1 MTPDSVTNTT
11 DDRTCVIAEAG
22 VNHNGSL
29 ERAHQ
34 LVDAAADAGADAVK
48 FQTFKADR
56 LASAT
61 AKKAAYQERETGAGQ
76 SQLEMLRALELSPD
90 AHVEL
95 IQHCADRGI
104 EFLSSPF
111 DEESLALLV
120 KLGVRRLKLGSGEL
134 TNAPI
139 LIAAGRSGLDVLL
152 STGMATLAEVEDA
165 LGALSFG
172 RLHPSGTPSRAAF
185 AAAWES
191 EAGRDW
197 VQSHITVLHC
207 TTEYPSPVEE
217 ANLLAMLTMSERF
230 GVEVGY
236 SDHTVGHSTC
246 LAAVALGATVIEKHV
261 TLDRSLPGPD
271 HKASIEPGDLKLLVD
286 AIRAVEAAM
295 GSGIKAPVPSE
306 IANMAVARKSIVAA
320 TTITKGTTLSA
331 EHLAVKRPGTGR
343 SPFELWDVIGT
354 VATRDYAIDETI
366 E

>member
-1 MTPDSVTNTT
+1 MKPHTF
-11 DDRTCVIAEAG
+11 VIAEAG

-34 LVDAAADAGADAVK
+34 LVDAAADACVDAVK
-48 FQTFKADR
+48 FQTFTAER
-56 LASAT
+56 LASAS
-61 AKKAAYQERETGAGQ
+61 AKKAAYQARETGAEQ
-76 SQLEMLRALELSPD
+76 SQLDMLRALELSED

-95 IQHCADRGI
+95 IRHCADRGI

-139 LIAAGRSGLDVLL
+139 LLAAARSELRVLI
-152 STGMATLAEVEDA
+152 STGMGTLAEVEDA

-172 RLHPSGTPSRAAF
+172 HLQPRGTPSRSAF
-185 AAAWES
+185 ADAWAS
-191 EAGRDW
+191 EAGRAW
-197 VQSHITVLHC
+197 VRSHITVLHC
-207 TTEYPSPVEE
+207 TTEYPSPVDE
-217 ANLLAMLTMSERF
+217 ANLRAMLTMREQF

-236 SDHTVGHSTC
+236 SDHTVGDSTC
-246 LAAVALGATVIEKHV
+246 LAAVAMGATVIEKHV
-261 TLDRSLPGPD
+261 TLDRTLPGPD
-271 HKASIEPGDLKLLVD
+271 HKASIEPADLKRLVTS
-286 AIRAVEAAM
+286 IRAVEAAL
-295 GSGIKAPVPSE
+295 GDGVKAPVPSE

-320 TTITKGTTLSA
+320 GPIAKGDTLTA
-331 EHLAVKRPGTGR
+331 EHLTVKRPGTGR

-354 VATRDYAIDETI
+354 IASRDYAADEPL

>member
-1 MTPDSVTNTT
+1 MSST
-11 DDRTCVIAEAG
+11 DRTCVIAEAG

-29 ERAHQ
+29 ARAHQ

-56 LASAT
+56 LASAS
-61 AKKAAYQERETGAGQ
+61 AKKAAYQARETGSDQ
-76 SQLEMLRALELSPD
+76 SQLEMLRALELSRE

-95 IQHCADRGI
+95 IQHCADRQI

-120 KLGVRRLKLGSGEL
+120 TLGVKRLKLGSGEL

-139 LIAAGRSGLDVLL
+139 LLAAARSGLDVLL

-172 RLHPSGTPSRAAF
+172 HLHPLATPSRAAF
-185 AAAWES
+185 ETAWAS
-191 EAGRDW
+191 EAGRAW
-197 VQSHITVLHC
+197 VQAHITVLHC
-207 TTEYPSPVEE
+207 TTEYPSPVDE
-217 ANLLAMLTMSERF
+217 ANLLAMLTMSDRF

-261 TLDRSLPGPD
+261 TLDRNLPGPD
-271 HKASIEPGDLKLLVD
+271 HKASIEPDDLKRLVES
-286 AIRAVEAAM
+286 IRAVEAAM
-295 GSGIKAPVPSE
+295 GTGIKTPVPSE

-320 TTITKGTTLSA
+320 KPIAKGERITA
-331 EHLAVKRPGTGR
+331 EHLTVKRPGTGR
-343 SPFELWDVIGT
+343 SPFDLWDVIGT
-354 VATRDYAIDETI
+354 TASRDYAADEPI